1 MGLMW
6 IWIPGS
12 CCSDTEDKKL
22 WLAFISMDLDWVLAS
37 LMQWLV
43 GERCPE
49 LSRQRLDNLYW
60 RSIIEPDLPINQKG
74 KPPFLNTFSR
84 ENKENFHRDA
94 DRMEIQNYYGRRT

>member
-12 CCSDTEDKKL
+12 CCSDTEDEKL
-22 WLAFISMDLDWVLAS
+22 GGPAFIPMDLEWMLAS

-49 LSRQRLDNLYW
+49 LSRQRLENLYW
-60 RSIIEPDLPINQKG
+60 KSIIEADLPINQKG
-74 KPPFLNTFSR
+74 QQPFLNTLTQ
-84 ENKENFHRDA
+84 ENKEN
-94 DRMEIQNYYGRRT
+94 